1 MKHAIY
7 PGSFDPVTYGH
18 IDIIK
23 RAAEMFDDLLTVCVL
38 DNKAKTPLFSVDE
51 RVKMLRKVSE
61 NIPNVRVDSY
71 YGLLMDYAR
80 KIDCHIAVRGLRAV
94 TDFEYELQIAHANR
108 TISDG
113 WLDTIFITSSM
124 ELRRIG
130 NMSSKIEQ
138 MIDQIEDF
146 IDSCRY
152 QTFSKTNIIVDKDEM
167 DALLEELRAKT
178 PDEIRHYQRI
188 IANKEAILDDAK
200 RKAEEM
206 INEATAHTNE
216 LVNEHEIMQQ
226 AYAQANE
233 IVRMATQQAQ
243 DILDKAV
250 SESDAQREAFRQYME
265 GMLADL
271 EKSTISA
278 RNNMTS
284 IFSNFHDE
292 MSDYIDTIGQNLN
305 EISPQPEEDEDSGLM
320 QNMDGDPEDY
330 PEEEEDDSEFVNT
343 DMFEG

>member
-1 MKHAIY
+1 
-7 PGSFDPVTYGH
+7 
-18 IDIIK
+18 
-23 RAAEMFDDLLTVCVL
+23 
-38 DNKAKTPLFSVDE
+38 
-51 RVKMLRKVSE
+51 
-61 NIPNVRVDSY
+61 
-71 YGLLMDYAR
+71 
-80 KIDCHIAVRGLRAV
+80 
-94 TDFEYELQIAHANR
+94 
-108 TISDG
+108 
-113 WLDTIFITSSM
+113 
-124 ELRRIG
+124 
-130 NMSSKIEQ
+130 
-138 MIDQIEDF
+138 
-146 IDSCRY
+146 
-152 QTFSKTNIIVDKDEM
+152 
-167 DALLEELRAKT
+167 
-178 PDEIRHYQRI
+178 
-188 IANKEAILDDAK
+188 
-200 RKAEEM
+200 M

-271 EKSTISA
+271 EKST
-278 RNNMTS
+278 
-284 IFSNFHDE
+284 FHDE

-320 QNMDGDPEDY
+320 QNVDGDPEDY

>member
-1 MKHAIY
+1 
-7 PGSFDPVTYGH
+7 
-18 IDIIK
+18 
-23 RAAEMFDDLLTVCVL
+23 
-38 DNKAKTPLFSVDE
+38 
-51 RVKMLRKVSE
+51 
-61 NIPNVRVDSY
+61 
-71 YGLLMDYAR
+71 
-80 KIDCHIAVRGLRAV
+80 
-94 TDFEYELQIAHANR
+94 
-108 TISDG
+108 
-113 WLDTIFITSSM
+113 
-124 ELRRIG
+124 
-130 NMSSKIEQ
+130 MSSKIEQ

-305 EISPQPEEDEDSGLM
+305 EISPQPEENEDSGLM